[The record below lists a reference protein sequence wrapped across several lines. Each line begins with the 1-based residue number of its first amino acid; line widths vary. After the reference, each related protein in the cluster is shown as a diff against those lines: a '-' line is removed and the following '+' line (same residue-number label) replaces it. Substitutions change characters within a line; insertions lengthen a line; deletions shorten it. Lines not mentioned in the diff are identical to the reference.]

1 MAKDPAFPFYAQD
14 YLVDTLRWSR
24 AMQGLHVSLMA
35 ESWANGGLHDDG
47 GMPSGLS
54 STDVEL
60 WLKIKHKWNLVNGVW
75 ISVKLEEVRAT
86 RNEFREKQRKKG
98 ILSGEKRKNKQ
109 TPVQPETN
117 NGSTKVEP
125 IESESEK
132 ENDIELKLKGA
143 FDEIYL
149 EQQKMKWPH
158 IDFDFQFRAF
168 CEKVRG
174 SPTHYQDHDTG
185 GIRLAFQA
193 QLRTAKSNNNGTG
206 GQKQDKRTAETI
218 SRREAFARRY
228 GASDSN
234 G

>member
-1 MAKDPAFPFYAQD
+1 MPLMMGDWIMGTRTMSARVKGVYIGLLIHQYDHGFLPADLETISLIEPEVREVWVFLKDKFQE
-14 YLVDTLRWSR
+14 
-24 AMQGLHVSLMA
+24 VSPGHLQ
-35 ESWANGGLHDDG
+35 N
-47 GMPSGLS
+47 
-54 STDVEL
+54 
-60 WLKIKHKWNLVNGVW
+60 K
-75 ISVKLEEVRAT
+75 KLEEVRA
-86 RNEFREKQRKKG
+86 FW
-98 ILSGEKRKNKQ
+98 NKQ
-109 TPVQPETN
+109 AK
-117 NGSTKVEP
+117 NGQKGGRP
-125 IESESEK
+125 QKEK
-132 ENDIELKLKGA
+132 PKQNPNINPNKNPNHNHHNDLDTDIELKLKGA

-206 GQKQDKRTAETI
+206 GQKQDKRTSETI

-228 GASDSN
+228 GSSDSN
-234 G
+234 GQL